1 MLFQVCPMIKKTC
14 SFASSR
20 KDVIH
25 CGLQTGGY
33 EQTKVINMLKC
44 PKDDIKKKRRR

>member
-1 MLFQVCPMIKKTC
+1 MFEFCPMIQQKC
-14 SFASSR
+14 SYAALQN
-20 KDVIH
+20 KILH
-25 CGLQTGGY
+25 CGLQTGSF